1 MEGQQY
7 LILESGINI
16 PSIVIS
22 EGSQSTS
29 CVFAQ
34 TEGNIDIFACEN
46 ISIVGPYT
54 VGEMRSLGMEAGGE
68 ATPSSNCNNTSNA
81 TDASYFTFNSSN
93 GTITGYASN
102 GPKEVVIPPTIG
114 GVNVVNIGDLAFMN
128 KSLTCVNIPNGVT
141 HIGDLAFYINQLTS
155 VTIANSVTNI

>member
-54 VGEMRSLGMEAGGE
+54 VGEMRSLGMEAGGVVPPPE
-68 ATPSSNCNNTSNA
+68 PTCTNPSNVTEINNFN
-81 TDASYFTFNSSN
+81 FNSSSK
-93 GTITGYASN
+93 TITGYD
-102 GPKEVVIPPTIG
+102 GPKDVVIPCDI
-114 GVNVVNIGDLAFMN
+114 
-128 KSLTCVNIPNGVT
+128 
-141 HIGDLAFYINQLTS
+141 
-155 VTIANSVTNI
+155 

>member
-93 GTITGYASN
+93 GTITGYA
-102 GPKEVVIPPTIG
+102 GKREEELG
-114 GVNVVNIGDLAFMN
+114 F
-128 KSLTCVNIPNGVT
+128 
-141 HIGDLAFYINQLTS
+141 
-155 VTIANSVTNI
+155 